1 MRQTRQKLHPS
12 FKIWLS
18 AKGEYIIGKGGVS
31 LLRGIQKYGSITKA
45 AKELGRS
52 YNFAWNQLRDMEK
65 KLGAPVVLRK
75 RGGATGGG
83 AELTELARTLLRKY
97 ETLEK
102 RIEKTTKRK
111 FCLYPSSP

>member
-52 YNFAWNQLRDMEK
+52 YKYAWDQLKEMEM

-102 RIEKTTKRK
+102 RVERTTSAR
-111 FCLYPSSP
+111 FSL